1 MRAAVVAQREAAPVT
16 LGAITYSAG
25 SSPVLGCSG
34 HQCDSQRSECAAPG
48 RATGAAATAAQAG
61 GEIGAV
67 KYKAVGERAESLHT
81 LLTPGDKT

>member
-1 MRAAVVAQREAAPVT
+1 MRAAVVARREAAPVM

-34 HQCDSQRSECAAPG
+34 HRCDSQRSECAAPG

-67 KYKAVGERAESLHT
+67 KYKAVGEGAESLHA

>member
-1 MRAAVVAQREAAPVT
+1 MRAAVAARREAAPVT
-16 LGAITYSAG
+16 LGAMTYSAG

-34 HQCDSQRSECAAPG
+34 HRCDSQRSERAAPG

-67 KYKAVGERAESLHT
+67 KHRAVGEGAESLHT